1 MTKNHAH
8 DESDLP
14 KWLSAASDRIIS
26 HMNADHLNS
35 IVSTLNAQFGI
46 KDPMATMKSLKR
58 DGYYISSNGKFYFAK
73 FAKFAKKCNS
83 VDEYREELITHA
95 QIYRDFEIS

>member
-1 MTKNHAH
+1 MTKNRAH
-8 DESDLP
+8 DEPDLP

-46 KDPMATMKSLKR
+46 KDPIAKMKSLKT
-58 DGYYISSNGKFYFAK
+58 DGYYISSNGEFYFAK
-73 FAKFAKKCNS
+73 FAKNVIQSMNIEKN
-83 VDEYREELITHA
+83 
-95 QIYRDFEIS
+95 

>member
-1 MTKNHAH
+1 MTKNRAH

-73 FAKFAKKCNS
+73 FAKKCNS
-83 VDEYREELITHA
+83 VDEYREELIKHA

>member
-1 MTKNHAH
+1 MTKNRAH

-46 KDPMATMKSLKR
+46 KDPMATMKSLK
-58 DGYYISSNGKFYFAK
+58 
-73 FAKFAKKCNS
+73 
-83 VDEYREELITHA
+83 
-95 QIYRDFEIS
+95 